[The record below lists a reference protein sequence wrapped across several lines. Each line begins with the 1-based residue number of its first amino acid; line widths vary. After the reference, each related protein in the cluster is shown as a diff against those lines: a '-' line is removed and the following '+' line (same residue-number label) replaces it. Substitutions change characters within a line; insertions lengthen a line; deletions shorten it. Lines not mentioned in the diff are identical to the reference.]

1 MQKLDPSKIPGSVE
15 ITLEDDT
22 KVSMRR
28 PKVSDQLAVSH
39 INNVGEREVQ
49 MIANLTMK
57 TLDDLSGLWASD
69 YILLQDQL
77 RSFLYPA
84 KESL

>member
-1 MQKLDPSKIPGSVE
+1 MQVLDPKKIPGSVE
-15 ITLEDDT
+15 ITLEDGT
-22 KVSMRR
+22 KISMRR
-28 PKVSDQLAVSH
+28 PKVSDQLTVSH

-57 TLDDLSGLWASD
+57 THDELSNLWASD

-77 RSFLYPA
+77 RSFLYPV